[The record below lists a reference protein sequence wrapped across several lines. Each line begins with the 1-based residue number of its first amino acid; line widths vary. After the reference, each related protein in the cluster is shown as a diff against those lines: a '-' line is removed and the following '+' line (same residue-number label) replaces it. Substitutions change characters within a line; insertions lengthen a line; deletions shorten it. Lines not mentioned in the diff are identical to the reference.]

1 MIRIGNELNLQE
13 VEGSC
18 NEPFSD
24 LLKISGKV
32 GKLENKTHWKEIA
45 LQLCKYLQLFGS
57 FFRLE

>member
-32 GKLENKTHWKEIA
+32 VTKHTGRK
-45 LQLCKYLQLFGS
+45 
-57 FFRLE
+57 

>member
-32 GKLENKTHWKEIA
+32 GKLENKTH
-45 LQLCKYLQLFGS
+45 
-57 FFRLE
+57 